1 MSNMVDV
8 NKAVVLDQSG
18 GVIGRVVDMS
28 STINLIPMTWGLIN
42 QLSVFRDEFGT
53 QKNFMIPIYEE
64 EEAGLL
70 TDRGFEEGRNVQR
83 QGERGG
89 MFGKVPHFPVDDAI
103 KPADLDGYL
112 APGTVLGAGMQ
123 MESVARLRATKLE
136 GLRNKHALV
145 KEYARTLALVTGD
158 VYAPNGTIKTNYGN
172 TINMYNEWGITR
184 DTVNLNLAP
193 TVDPLVSVSALYG
206 SMQDVAKQGDALD
219 GYVVVCSPELFE
231 TLIQHPYIRDVYTQ
245 ANQYP
250 QAREIL
256 LGRLGSGRLDKRY
269 RIFEYG
275 NMTFIE
281 YRGVLG
287 GQKAIPAG
295 KGIAMP
301 LGKALGFLQ
310 HAPAQRL
317 DTINQ
322 VAQESYYFEYGDEKK
337 GIIEL
342 MSETNF
348 AAVLERPDLVKTV
361 TFTIV

>member
-1 MSNMVDV
+1 MSNQVDV
-8 NKAVVLDQSG
+8 TKAVVLEP
-18 GVIGRVVDMS
+18 GVLGRVVDMS
-28 STINLIPMTWGLIN
+28 STINLIPMSWGLVN
-42 QLSVFRDEFGT
+42 QLGVFRNEYGT
-53 QKNFMIPIYEE
+53 QKTFMIPTYTEE
-64 EEAGLL
+64 EDGLL
-70 TDRGFEEGRNVQR
+70 VDRGYEEGRNVQR

-89 MFGKVPHFPVDDAI
+89 MFGKVPHFNVDDAI

-123 MESVARLRATKLE
+123 MESVARLRAVKME
-136 GLRNKHALV
+136 GMRAKHALV

-172 TINMYNEWGITR
+172 TINMYQEWGITR
-184 DTVNLNLAP
+184 QTVNLDLAP
-193 TVDPLVSVSALYG
+193 TVDPLIAVSALYG
-206 SMQDVAKQGDALD
+206 SMQDGAKQGDALE
-219 GYVVVCSPELFE
+219 GYVVICSPELFE
-231 TLIQHPYIRDVYTQ
+231 TLITHPYIRDTYAV
-245 ANQYP
+245 ANQFP

-256 LGRLGSGRLDKRY
+256 VGRLGSGRLDKRY
-269 RIFEYG
+269 RVFEYG
-275 NMTFIE
+275 GMTFIE
-281 YRGVLG
+281 YRGNLG
-287 GQKAIPAG
+287 GQRAIPANQG
-295 KGIAMP
+295 VALP

-322 VAQESYYFEYGDEKK
+322 VAQDSYYFEYGDEKK

>member
-1 MSNMVDV
+1 MSNTVDV
-8 NKAVVLDQSG
+8 NKALVLDQSA

-28 STINLIPMTWGLIN
+28 ATINLIPMEWGLVN
-42 QLSVFRDEFGT
+42 QLGVFRDEYGT
-53 QKNFMIPIYEE
+53 QKTFMIPIYEE

-89 MFGKVPHFPVDDAI
+89 MFGKVPHFPIDDAI

-123 MESVARLRATKLE
+123 MESVARLRAVKME
-136 GLRNKHALV
+136 GLRKKHALV
-145 KEYARTLALVTGD
+145 KEFARTNALVTGD

-172 TINMYNEWGITR
+172 TINMYIEWGITR
-184 DTVNLNLAP
+184 DQVTLNLAP
-193 TVDPLVSVSALYG
+193 TVDPLVSVSELYG
-206 SMQDVAKQGDALD
+206 KMQDAAKQGDALD
-219 GYVVVCSPELFE
+219 GYMVICSPELFQ
-231 TLIQHPYIRDVYTQ
+231 TLIQHPYIRDVYTH

-256 LGRLGSGRLDKRY
+256 VGRLGSGRFDKRY
-269 RIFEYG
+269 RQFEYG
-275 NMTFIE
+275 NITFVE

-287 GQKAIPAG
+287 GQRAIPSGEGVAL
-295 KGIAMP
+295 P
-301 LGKALGFLQ
+301 LGSSLGFLQ

-322 VAQESYYFEYGDEKK
+322 VAQDSYYFEYGDEKK

-348 AAVLERPDLVKTV
+348 AAILERPDLVKTV
-361 TFTIV
+361 KFTIV

>member
-1 MSNMVDV
+1 MSNAIDV
-8 NKAVVLDQSG
+8 NKALVLDQSG
-18 GVIGRVVDMS
+18 GVVGRVVDMS
-28 STINLIPMTWGLIN
+28 ATINLIPMQWGLVN
-42 QLSVFRDEFGT
+42 QLGLFRNEYGT
-53 QKNFMIPIYEE
+53 QKNFLIPINEE

-70 TDRGFEEGRNVQR
+70 VDRGYEEGRNVQL

-89 MFGKVPHFPVDDAI
+89 LFGKVPHFNVDDAI

-123 MESVARLRATKLE
+123 LETVARLRAVKME
-136 GLRNKHALV
+136 GLRAKHALV
-145 KEYARTLALVTGD
+145 KEYARTHALVTGE
-158 VYAPNGTIKTNYGN
+158 VYAPSGTIKTTYGS
-172 TINMYNEWGITR
+172 TINMYNEWGISR

-193 TVDPLVSVSALYG
+193 TVDPLVAVSELYG
-206 SMQDVAKQGDALD
+206 EMQDAAKQGDALD
-219 GYVVVCSPELFE
+219 GYVVICSPELFNA
-231 TLIQHPYIRDVYTQ
+231 LVQHPYIRDVYTQ

-256 LGRLGSGRLDKRY
+256 VGRLGSGGLDRRY
-269 RIFEYG
+269 RVFEYG
-275 NMTFIE
+275 GMTFIE
-281 YRGVLG
+281 YRGMLG
-287 GQKAIPAG
+287 GQRAIPANQG
-295 KGIAMP
+295 VAMP

-322 VAQESYYFEYGDEKK
+322 VAQDSYYFEYADEKK

-348 AAVLERPDLVKTV
+348 AAVLERPDLVKTI